1 MATALASIPIIATTV
16 NYSNVDSAVFYRA
29 ISEAKN
35 HGKEEEVRQ
44 GIAGTVQS
52 KWYGACVHVYSI
64 NEYHDMQRVLF
75 DEGRTGFALKDR
87 DIVSVFKHP
96 ACTLRPA
103 LSVVIPTAVQLGGN
117 RLDCFNRGLPSTYA
131 KFGFLPV
138 ARIRFEVQY
147 APQDWNYA
155 RDQHPDIIYMVYKRE
170 IAEKR
175 WESDTERDGQIEAV
189 ISQLSYS
196 TNEDALSIQRR
207 SCMM

>member
-1 MATALASIPIIATTV
+1 MATASVSIPTIERTL
-16 NYSNVDSAVFYRA
+16 NYRDVDSAIFYRA
-29 ISEAKN
+29 ISVAKN
-35 HGKEEEVRQ
+35 HGKEEEIQQ

-52 KWYGACVHVYSI
+52 KWFGACVHIYSVS
-64 NEYHDMQRVLF
+64 EYQDMRRVLF
-75 DEGRTGFALKDR
+75 DEERAGFALKDR

-96 ACTLRPA
+96 QCTLRPA
-103 LSVVIPTAVQLGGN
+103 LGVMIPTAVQLGGN

-138 ARIRFEVQY
+138 ARVRFEVQY

-170 IAEKR
+170 IAERK
-175 WESDTERDGQIEAV
+175 WESDRERDGQIEAA

-207 SCMM
+207 HV